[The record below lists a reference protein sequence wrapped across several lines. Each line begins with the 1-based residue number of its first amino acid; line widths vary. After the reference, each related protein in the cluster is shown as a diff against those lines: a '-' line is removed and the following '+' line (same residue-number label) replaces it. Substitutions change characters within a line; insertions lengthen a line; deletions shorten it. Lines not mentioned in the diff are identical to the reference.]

1 MRIITIWWLS
11 YDLVRLKFLGSF
23 LSVSVN
29 IFQIMFAVTSV
40 LGCLASRGVSWSCPV
55 HPGPGEKF
63 PREAGVAAAAAASRG
78 KTASSSKGL
87 G

>member
-1 MRIITIWWLS
+1 M
-11 YDLVRLKFLGSF
+11 GSF

-29 IFQIMFAVTSV
+29 IFQVMFAVISV
-40 LGCLASRGVSWSCPV
+40 LGCLASHGVSWSCPV

-63 PREAGVAAAAAASRG
+63 PREAGIAVASAPSRG